1 MLRRPIRLHKN
12 APTKTPG
19 SAITPRRSCHS
30 AVLRMSS
37 SPLTLT
43 MDEMMVPEKTPFCAM
58 DARACQLAQ
67 QDGHKSRSGC
77 FSTHREGD
85 LFFGGKGTASVPF
98 ERQDIGKTECG
109 KSRLRRTKSYR
120 LCGDRVSSNPPN
132 RDRRRRRTVSL
143 TTMRRQFR
151 SAISSNSGS

>member
-1 MLRRPIRLHKN
+1 MRPMIKYPEKPKITVQCEKRRQSNVARVDMHAGKVDSLVLRRPIRLHKN

-58 DARACQLAQ
+58 DARAYQLVQ
-67 QDGHKSRSGC
+67 QDGYKSRSGC

-98 ERQDIGKTECG
+98 QRQDFG
-109 KSRLRRTKSYR
+109 
-120 LCGDRVSSNPPN
+120 
-132 RDRRRRRTVSL
+132 
-143 TTMRRQFR
+143 R
-151 SAISSNSGS
+151 SKC